1 MHRDRWDGN
10 DQNVAQ
16 YARAEN
22 FSFRH
27 ESSAVAAGREAAS
40 AGIHP
45 SGSGADSS
53 AMGAGTVD
61 IAGECGLGEKV
72 ASSYVE
78 RGDRRKIGLTGSFA
92 GCQSR
97 IKCLILWTVLT
108 FD

>member
-16 YARAEN
+16 HTRAEN

-27 ESSAVAAGREAAS
+27 ESPTAAAGRKVAS

-45 SGSGADSS
+45 SGGGADPS
-53 AMGAGTVD
+53 AMGAGAID

-72 ASSYVE
+72 ARSHVE
-78 RGDRRKIGLTGSFA
+78 RGDRRKIG
-92 GCQSR
+92 
-97 IKCLILWTVLT
+97 
-108 FD
+108 